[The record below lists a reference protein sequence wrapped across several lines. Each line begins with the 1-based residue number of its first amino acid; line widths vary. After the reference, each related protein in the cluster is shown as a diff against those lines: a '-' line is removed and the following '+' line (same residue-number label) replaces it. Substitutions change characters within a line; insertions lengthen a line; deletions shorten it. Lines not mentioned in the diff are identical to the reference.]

1 MGLSRKSH
9 IEINI
14 PFQSTHSV
22 GSGTKGYDVW
32 ASSQGISIH
41 PLRGEWDFPIGY
53 IVLVYSEFQSTHS
66 VGSGTRPV
74 TRHGGLPTFQSTHSV
89 GSGTLA
95 AQAAT
100 RAAAIS
106 IHPLRGEWDFWEVR
120 RRYAAV
126 YFNPPTPWGV
136 GPKNPARSCLKS
148 FPFQSTHSVGSG
160 TFRAAFRQHRRRKF
174 QSTHSVGSGTA
185 KLHKKI
191 CNFYTKQ
198 TMLPIRFA
206 FCVRMIAKRA
216 RILFICSRFFA
227 RTSPVF
233 YVHLWFASDSQKAFR
248 FIRLFRSV
256 MLNLCLIVIPEII
269 KSQAIFVFI
278 HDRKKFML

>member
-1 MGLSRKSH
+1 MVVS
-9 IEINI
+9 
-14 PFQSTHSV
+14 PCT
-22 GSGTKGYDVW
+22 
-32 ASSQGISIH
+32 
-41 PLRGEWDFPIGY
+41 
-53 IVLVYSEFQSTHS
+53 VL
-66 VGSGTRPV
+66 
-74 TRHGGLPTFQSTHSV
+74 FQSTHSV

-95 AQAAT
+95 LLDIIYAFPKFQST
-100 RAAAIS
+100 HSVGSGTSDCGSESNTEAIS
-106 IHPLRGEWDFWEVR
+106 IHPLRGEWDKAFTPFIPDTLN
-120 RRYAAV
+120 
-126 YFNPPTPWGV
+126 FNPPTPWGV
-136 GPKNPARSCLKS
+136 GLPNGYSVRTNMT
-148 FPFQSTHSVGSG
+148 FQSTHSVGSG
-160 TFRAAFRQHRRRKF
+160 TGKFLYFGVFFGFQSTHSVGSGTCDLCCIMIVVAFQSTHSVGSGTKMCALSRRKREF

-206 FCVRMIAKRA
+206 FCARMIAKRA

-278 HDRKKFML
+278 HDRKQFML

>member
-1 MGLSRKSH
+1 MFLS
-9 IEINI
+9 I
-14 PFQSTHSV
+14 T
-22 GSGTKGYDVW
+22 SGC
-32 ASSQGISIH
+32 
-41 PLRGEWDFPIGY
+41 
-53 IVLVYSEFQSTHS
+53 
-66 VGSGTRPV
+66 
-74 TRHGGLPTFQSTHSV
+74 TFQSTHSV
-89 GSGTLA
+89 GSGTNGILDEL
-95 AQAAT
+95 T
-100 RAAAIS
+100 EY
-106 IHPLRGEWDFWEVR
+106 L
-120 RRYAAV
+120 
-126 YFNPPTPWGV
+126 
-136 GPKNPARSCLKS
+136 
-148 FPFQSTHSVGSG
+148 FQSTHSVGSG
-160 TFRAAFRQHRRRKF
+160 TEEWKNACVLSRF

-278 HDRKKFML
+278 HDRKQFML

>member
-1 MGLSRKSH
+1 MDGG
-9 IEINI
+9 N
-14 PFQSTHSV
+14 
-22 GSGTKGYDVW
+22 
-32 ASSQGISIH
+32 
-41 PLRGEWDFPIGY
+41 
-53 IVLVYSEFQSTHS
+53 
-66 VGSGTRPV
+66 RPKK
-74 TRHGGLPTFQSTHSV
+74 RN
-89 GSGTLA
+89 
-95 AQAAT
+95 
-100 RAAAIS
+100 
-106 IHPLRGEWDFWEVR
+106 
-120 RRYAAV
+120 
-126 YFNPPTPWGV
+126 FNPPTPWGV
-136 GPKNPARSCLKS
+136 GPLRSR
-148 FPFQSTHSVGSG
+148 
-160 TFRAAFRQHRRRKF
+160 RALRRGEF

-206 FCVRMIAKRA
+206 FCARMIAKRA

-269 KSQAIFVFI
+269 KSQAVFVFI
-278 HDRKKFML
+278 HDRKQFML

>member
-1 MGLSRKSH
+1 M
-9 IEINI
+9 
-14 PFQSTHSV
+14 V
-22 GSGTKGYDVW
+22 GN
-32 ASSQGISIH
+32 
-41 PLRGEWDFPIGY
+41 
-53 IVLVYSEFQSTHS
+53 
-66 VGSGTRPV
+66 
-74 TRHGGLPTFQSTHSV
+74 
-89 GSGTLA
+89 
-95 AQAAT
+95 
-100 RAAAIS
+100 
-106 IHPLRGEWDFWEVR
+106 
-120 RRYAAV
+120 
-126 YFNPPTPWGV
+126 FNPPTPWGV
-136 GPKNPARSCLKS
+136 GLFPVVPLPIKQSNFNP
-148 FPFQSTHSVGSG
+148 PTPWGVGLSKLEEQ
-160 TFRAAFRQHRRRKF
+160 ANLLIF

-206 FCVRMIAKRA
+206 FCARMITKRA

-278 HDRKKFML
+278 HDRKQFML

>member
-1 MGLSRKSH
+1 MGSGTKRVCGTFTIRL
-9 IEINI
+9 
-14 PFQSTHSV
+14 FQSTHSV
-22 GSGTKGYDVW
+22 GSGTIDMGQKVT
-32 ASSQGISIH
+32 
-41 PLRGEWDFPIGY
+41 
-53 IVLVYSEFQSTHS
+53 VKVFQSTHS
-66 VGSGTRPV
+66 VGSGTIVKCRRV
-74 TRHGGLPTFQSTHSV
+74 TYQS
-89 GSGTLA
+89 
-95 AQAAT
+95 
-100 RAAAIS
+100 
-106 IHPLRGEWDFWEVR
+106 
-120 RRYAAV
+120 
-126 YFNPPTPWGV
+126 
-136 GPKNPARSCLKS
+136 
-148 FPFQSTHSVGSG
+148 
-160 TFRAAFRQHRRRKF
+160 F

-206 FCVRMIAKRA
+206 FCARMITKRA

-278 HDRKKFML
+278 HDRKQFML

>member
-1 MGLSRKSH
+1 MTSSPKRL
-9 IEINI
+9 
-14 PFQSTHSV
+14 QS
-22 GSGTKGYDVW
+22 
-32 ASSQGISIH
+32 
-41 PLRGEWDFPIGY
+41 L
-53 IVLVYSEFQSTHS
+53 
-66 VGSGTRPV
+66 
-74 TRHGGLPTFQSTHSV
+74 
-89 GSGTLA
+89 
-95 AQAAT
+95 
-100 RAAAIS
+100 
-106 IHPLRGEWDFWEVR
+106 
-120 RRYAAV
+120 
-126 YFNPPTPWGV
+126 
-136 GPKNPARSCLKS
+136 
-148 FPFQSTHSVGSG
+148 
-160 TFRAAFRQHRRRKF
+160 F

-206 FCVRMIAKRA
+206 FCARMIEKRA

-233 YVHLWFASDSQKAFR
+233 YVHLRFASDSQKAFR

-278 HDRKKFML
+278 HDRKQFML